1 MSPNESIAEGCKAED
16 EIARLFESAGWHVDR
31 EPAVDSLHAD
41 LRVSKKRRTYL
52 VEIKSSS
59 EGRPDRVIALLALA
73 VLQAQSYARAI
84 PKAKPLAMVWVGN
97 ASPALFEKVNDF
109 HRRHASDVAIG
120 IVSGDGLRYFA
131 GDGLEAMNAASPLP
145 RKRSSAAP
153 ARTPD
158 LFSDLNQ
165 WMLKVLLAPEIPAQW
180 LAAPR
185 GEYRNVSQLAE
196 AADVSVMSAFRF
208 ASRLREEGFLEE
220 SGPTLQL
227 VRRGDLFRRW
237 QSAAQRSTPE
247 WRMRFLMPGADRSQL
262 RALLSRHLACL
273 GLFAAAEHLGL
284 GHVSGVPPYVYVP
297 RTSRSAPQ
305 AWKELVPALAGE
317 PAQLIVKQASAP
329 QSVFRG
335 AVSDEGVRVADVLQ
349 IWLDASSHPARGME
363 QADLIRRTALRN
375 VIGASA

>member
-1 MSPNESIAEGCKAED
+1 MPPNESVAAARKDED

-31 EPAVDSLHAD
+31 EPTVGSLQAD
-41 LRVSKKRRTYL
+41 LRVSKKHRTYL

-73 VLQAQSYARAI
+73 VLQAQSYARAF
-84 PKAKPLAMVWVGN
+84 PKAKPLAIVRVGT
-97 ASPALFEKVNDF
+97 ASSALLEKVDDF
-109 HRRHASDVAIG
+109 RRKYASDVGIG
-120 IVSGDGLRYFA
+120 VVSGDGMRHFA
-131 GDGLEAMNAASPLP
+131 GSGLDEMNARSLP
-145 RKRSSAAP
+145 SRKRSSAAP
-153 ARTPD
+153 ARASD

-165 WMLKVLLAPEIPAQW
+165 WMLKVLLAPEIPTK
-180 LAAPR
+180 LLTAPR

-208 ASRLREEGFLEE
+208 AARLREEGFLDE
-220 SGPTLQL
+220 SASTLQL
-227 VRRGDLFRRW
+227 VRRGALFRRW

-247 WRMRFLMPGADRSQL
+247 WRMRFLMPGTDRSQL
-262 RALLSRHLACL
+262 RTLLSRHLACL
-273 GLFAAAEHLGL
+273 GLFAAAEHLGI

-305 AWKELVPALAGE
+305 TWKELVPALAGE

-329 QSVFRG
+329 QSLFRG
-335 AVSDEGVRVADVLQ
+335 AISEEGVRVADVLQ
-349 IWLDASSHPARGME
+349 VWLDASAHPSRGSE
-363 QADLIRRTALRN
+363 QAELISRTALRN